1 MKTTESWSPDRNVTL
16 PHAAEDLLSHERIQ
30 GKSASTLNA
39 HANALR
45 QFGKFW
51 GDRDLREA
59 TARDLERYAQALVSR
74 VSKETAYGYL
84 SGVRALF
91 GHLALA
97 GVLLMDPAISIPMP
111 RMTDRPLGRIL
122 SQDEV
127 ERLLESPDVS
137 TPTGLRDRALLE
149 LLYSTGL
156 RLSEVQK
163 LRTTDLGEEVITVRA
178 GKGQKDRVVP
188 LGRKA
193 AQWLGRYLKEG
204 RPHFAPGPDIQEL
217 FLNGHGRP
225 FGKGHLRVVLRALG
239 ARVDI
244 PDVTCHAL
252 RRTMATDLLRAGAN
266 PAEVSAILGH
276 SDLKSLSRYVRIAQG
291 EVKETHRKTHPREQ
305 DR

>member
-1 MKTTESWSPDRNVTL
+1 MSATDSWSPDRIVTL
-16 PHAAEDLLSHERIQ
+16 SQAVEDFLSHERIQ
-30 GKSASTLNA
+30 GKSASTLRA

-59 TARDLERYAQALVSR
+59 TAQDLEQYAQALVSR

-91 GHLALA
+91 GHLAQT
-97 GVLLMDPAISIPMP
+97 GILLLDPATSLPMP

-122 SQDEV
+122 SPEEV
-127 ERLLESPDVS
+127 KRLLGSPDTS

-149 LLYSTGL
+149 VLYSTGL
-156 RLSEVQK
+156 RLSEVQQ
-163 LRTTDLGEEVITVRA
+163 LRLTDLGEEVITVRA
-178 GKGQKDRVVP
+178 GKGQKDRAVP

-193 AQWLGRYLKEG
+193 AQWLSRYLKEG
-204 RPHFAPGPDIQEL
+204 RPHLSPGPEIQEL
-217 FLNGHGRP
+217 FLNAHGRP

-239 ARVDI
+239 TRAGI
-244 PDVTCHAL
+244 GDVTCHAL

-266 PAEVSAILGH
+266 PSEVSAILGH
-276 SDLKSLSRYVRIAQG
+276 GDLKSLSRYIRIAQA
-291 EVKETHRKTHPREQ
+291 EVKETHRATHPREL
-305 DR
+305 DP